1 MTGYKEKAF
10 ELLNSHIKNQG
21 LIRHN
26 LAAGALMKAL
36 AKYYRK
42 DEEAGLWELAGLV
55 HDLDWEMTQNEPEK
69 HTEPAAEIL
78 RKENFPPE
86 VIEAVYRHNFHANHP
101 APETLMEKTLYYTE
115 EVTGLIVAAALVL
128 PSKKISDLTV
138 ESVMKRFKE
147 KSFARGVDRGLLL
160 EMEEKLGLKVEELIK
175 IALPA
180 LWEIHEE
187 LGL

>member
-1 MTGYKEKAF
+1 MNDYKRRAL
-10 ELLNSHIKNQG
+10 ELLNTYIKNQG
-21 LIRHN
+21 LVKHN

-36 AKYYRK
+36 AHYYGK
-42 DEEAGLWELAGLV
+42 DEEGDLWELAGLV
-55 HDLDWEMTQNEPEK
+55 HDLDWEMTQSEPER

-78 RKENFPPE
+78 RSENFPPE

-101 APETLMEKTLYYTE
+101 APETLMEKALYYTE
-115 EVTGLIVAAALVL
+115 EATGLIVAAALVL

-138 ESVMKRFKE
+138 DSVIKRFKE
-147 KSFARGVDRGLLL
+147 RSFARGVDRGLLL
-160 EMEEKLGLKVEELIK
+160 EMEDKLGLKVEELIK

-180 LWEIHEE
+180 LQGIHEE

>member
-1 MTGYKEKAF
+1 MNDYKKRAL
-10 ELLNSHIKNQG
+10 ELLKTYIKNQG
-21 LIRHN
+21 LIKHN
-26 LAAGALMKAL
+26 LAAGALMKSL
-36 AKYYRK
+36 AHYYGK
-42 DEEAGLWELAGLV
+42 DEEADLWELSGLV
-55 HDLDWEMTQNEPEK
+55 HDLDWEMTQSEPEK

-78 RKENFPPE
+78 REENFPPE

-101 APETLMEKTLYYTE
+101 APETLMEKALYYTE

-128 PSKKISDLTV
+128 PSKKISELTV

-160 EMEEKLGLKVEELIK
+160 EMEDKLGLKVAELIK

-180 LWEIHEE
+180 LQGIHEE

>member
-1 MTGYKEKAF
+1 MNDYKKRAF
-10 ELLNSHIKNQG
+10 ELLNTYIKNQG
-21 LIRHN
+21 LVKHN
-26 LAAGALMKAL
+26 LAAGALMRSL
-36 AKYYRK
+36 AHYYKEDDRA
-42 DEEAGLWELAGLV
+42 DLWELAGLV
-55 HDLDWEMTQNEPEK
+55 HDLDWEMTQSEPTK

-78 RKENFPPE
+78 KKEGFPPE

-101 APETLMEKTLYYTE
+101 APETLMEKALYYAE
-115 EVTGLIVAAALVL
+115 EMTGLIVAAALIL
-128 PSKKISDLTV
+128 PSKKIADLTV

-160 EMEEKLGLKVEELIK
+160 EMEDKLGLKVEELIK

-180 LWEIHEE
+180 LRGIHEE